1 MPDFASMSSNGDQEL
16 GSCVDRQSP
25 LATHWTRIRA
35 LSDRDA
41 DQAWRWFTGRYRQ
54 FVRGVIATVVSRSA
68 VDNME
73 ADFWGYAFLSDAI
86 RRADTERRFRP
97 FLAGIVRN
105 YARSQARDRGLP
117 TATDES
123 IDRLAGRDS
132 APVDVLAWTHN
143 VIAIGLRA
151 LVDEHELAGIA
162 IARFYGLGLDGTVTD
177 PQRASAIAQQIGAS
191 RQAVY
196 MLLHRGRKR
205 LRELVEAEI
214 RAGCA
219 DEEAFREE
227 LQQLLQVAAR
237 ALPGSLDDAASAP

>member
-1 MPDFASMSSNGDQEL
+1 MRFHRDQSV
-16 GSCVDRQSP
+16 GNSHDRQSV
-25 LATHWTRIRA
+25 LATRWTLIRA
-35 LSDRDA
+35 LSEGDA
-41 DQAWRWFTGRYRQ
+41 DQAWRWFAGRYRQ
-54 FVRGVIATVVSRSA
+54 FVRGVIATVVSRNA
-68 VDNME
+68 VESLE

-86 RRADTERRFRP
+86 RRADAERRFRP

-105 YARSQARDRGLP
+105 YARGQARDRGLS
-117 TATDES
+117 TAADES
-123 IDRLAGRDS
+123 IDRLAGRETTAADL
-132 APVDVLAWTHN
+132 LAWTHN
-143 VIAIGLRA
+143 VVAISLRT

-162 IARFYGLGLDGTVTD
+162 IARFYGLCLDGEATE
-177 PQRASAIAQQIGAS
+177 PQRASVIAEQLGAS

-227 LQQLLQVAAR
+227 LQQLLQVAAK
-237 ALPGSLDDAASAP
+237 ALPGSLDDASSAP